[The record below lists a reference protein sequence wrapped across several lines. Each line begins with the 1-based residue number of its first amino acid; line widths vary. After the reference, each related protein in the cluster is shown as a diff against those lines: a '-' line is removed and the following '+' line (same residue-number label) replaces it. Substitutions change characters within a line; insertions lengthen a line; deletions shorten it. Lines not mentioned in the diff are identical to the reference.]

1 MEERHATE
9 ISQRMDELLA
19 RLKFDIE
26 KQPPVHLPAI
36 TMAVCNLYGMKQ
48 GLFNGD
54 EKQMLEINLLKQVT
68 NQIKNHGKPD
78 NGNDL
83 PPGFDRNVR
92 L

>member
-1 MEERHATE
+1 MEEHHSVE

-36 TMAVCNLYGMKQ
+36 SVAVANLYGMKM
-48 GLFNGD
+48 GLHNGD

-68 NQIKNHGKPD
+68 NQIKGHGKD
-78 NGNDL
+78 R
-83 PPGFDRNVR
+83 PPEGMDRTVNFN
-92 L
+92 

>member
-1 MEERHATE
+1 MEEHHAIQ

-26 KQPPVHLPAI
+26 KQPPAHLPAI
-36 TMAVCNLYGMKQ
+36 SVAVCNLYGMKQ
-48 GLFNGD
+48 GLFAGD

-68 NQIKNHGKPD
+68 NQIKNHGKPE

-83 PPGFDRNVR
+83 PPGMDRTVN

>member
-26 KQPPVHLPAI
+26 KQPPSHLPAI
-36 TMAVCNLYGMKQ
+36 SVAVANLYGMKQ

-68 NQIKNHGKPD
+68 NQIRNHGKPD

-83 PPGFDRNVR
+83 PPGFDRTVN

>member
-1 MEERHATE
+1 MEEHHASE
-9 ISQRMDELLA
+9 ISSRMDELLA

-26 KQPPVHLPAI
+26 KQPPAHLPAI
-36 TMAVCNLYGMKQ
+36 SVAVANLYGMKQ

-68 NQIKNHGKPD
+68 NQIKNHGKGD
-78 NGNDL
+78 SDL
-83 PPGFDRNVR
+83 PPGFDRTVN